1 MLEDQQRSSSL
12 PLPTLRYHNQATK
25 TSTYVVILFT
35 VFGQGCTI
43 KFLVKWL
50 NIRLAR
56 KEDHFRLFNAFN
68 KGMVNHMTQG
78 IEDII
83 GVKDYTLMKHL
94 SKMSRRY
101 LRPFLQKNYVEKKTE
116 DRLLVIET
124 EENFKDTLRSSV
136 HKKSIVRQQTI
147 DDMSEQG
154 SMTVDLFDEH
164 HELMSSSMSKKRRHV
179 EQTEKEVEE
188 LTKDT
193 MQIQALF
200 SGSAS
205 YYPDR
210 NLVDEDLR
218 ERAHTKNHYSQ
229 HLERL
234 AGLGD
239 LSEVKKKRSVLG
251 IRRGPSKK
259 MSVTKGMLSVSAAS
273 LGAAASPNSPSPLSS
288 PNNQHSQRRRAC
300 IWQQGVHSKCL

>member
-1 MLEDQQRSSSL
+1 
-12 PLPTLRYHNQATK
+12 
-25 TSTYVVILFT
+25 
-35 VFGQGCTI
+35 
-43 KFLVKWL
+43 
-50 NIRLAR
+50 
-56 KEDHFRLFNAFN
+56 
-68 KGMVNHMTQG
+68 
-78 IEDII
+78 
-83 GVKDYTLMKHL
+83 
-94 SKMSRRY
+94 
-101 LRPFLQKNYVEKKTE
+101 
-116 DRLLVIET
+116 
-124 EENFKDTLRSSV
+124 
-136 HKKSIVRQQTI
+136 
-147 DDMSEQG
+147 
-154 SMTVDLFDEH
+154 MTVDLFDEH

-239 LSEVKKKRSVLG
+239 LSEQKEKISAWNQKRSQQ
-251 IRRGPSKK
+251 K

-288 PNNQHSQRRRAC
+288 PNNQHPQRPKSMHLATGC
-300 IWQQGVHSKCL
+300 PQQVPLNGFKK